1 MKRIAIALIC
11 FALVA
16 CTPSAESIQTAIAQT
31 QSVWTPIPSQTAYPT
46 FTAPPTVYVTKIVI
60 VTSTLS
66 PTPLYT
72 PTVTNTPEP
81 PTATPDL
88 LKADKDDGFYLVN
101 IDIAPGVW
109 KSTGTGSSC
118 YWSITAKTGDILDN
132 HLGMSGGTAYIP
144 ASAFQVEF
152 SRCGIW
158 QYLSPP

>member
-1 MKRIAIALIC
+1 MKRIAIVLIC

-16 CTPSAESIQTAIAQT
+16 CAPSTESIQTAIAQT
-31 QSVWTPIPSQTAYPT
+31 ASVWTPIPSQTAYPT
-46 FTAPPTVYVTKIVI
+46 FTAPPTVYVTKIVLI
-60 VTSTLS
+60 TSTLF

-109 KSTGTGSSC
+109 RSTGKGTDC
-118 YWSITAKTGDILDN
+118 YWKRSTVTGDIIDN
-132 HLGMSGGTAYIP
+132 HFGQAGGTIYIAP
-144 ASAFQVEF
+144 SDFQVQFKE
-152 SRCGIW
+152 CGIW